1 MKNFRLWIIIL
12 SSCFLVLA
20 CDDPVRE
27 KEMKAEAFRAISTQD
42 LITAVGYEAQW
53 RLEAQ
58 NNSMI
63 FVDTNGAAKNFEKV
77 KRFYGNGGMGIS
89 GVFEDEKIII
99 AITPAECLDENLS
112 RIYPYT
118 IEVIEGVEQFSGCGY
133 TDSQPYLIRGGS

>member
-1 MKNFRLWIIIL
+1 
-12 SSCFLVLA
+12 
-20 CDDPVRE
+20 
-27 KEMKAEAFRAISTQD
+27 MKAEAFRAISTQD

-118 IEVIEGVEQFSGCGY
+118 IEVIEGVEAIQWLGY
-133 TDSQPYLIRGGS
+133 TDRQRI